1 MVRRQAASFPCCAAA
16 GSEEAAARG
25 GACAGACSGGRR
37 EMDVLARHLN
47 TGDNLT
53 EEINKRNKTDLLKRR
68 VGEGQTG
75 IRVPT

>member
-1 MVRRQAASFPCCAAA
+1 MQAMLRCCGQR
-16 GSEEAAARG
+16 GSGG

-53 EEINKRNKTDLLKRR
+53 EERNKINKTDLLKRR